1 MASGFLHLEIRK
13 WKRDFGFPFNYWI
26 AIKLPLSLNEGL
38 FKILKLKKGGNPRP
52 ENDCVTI

>member
-13 WKRDFGFPFNYWI
+13 FKLDFCFPFNYWI

-38 FKILKLKKGGNPRP
+38 FKILYLKKAKTQ
-52 ENDCVTI
+52 DLKTIP